1 MGRTPKSVEEHIK
14 NGTYK
19 PSRHEGRGITIE
31 QLEKLPAPLSLSETA
46 TEKWNEIVPAMIE
59 AGLISVVD
67 EVILKDAFISY
78 DIAQDCLRQVNAYTS
93 YGDYLSSLDKIKQM
107 NLLDVYKEYMNRFH
121 KIMMKFGVT
130 PEARTRM
137 RVKPKEKDNDDD
149 FLKKLMEQ
157 GG

>member
-1 MGRTPKSVEEHIK
+1 MGRAPKSVDEHIA

-31 QLEKLPAPLSLSETA
+31 PLETLPAPISLSKRA
-46 TEKWNEIVPAMIE
+46 AEKWEEIVPAMLS
-59 AGLISVVD
+59 AGLVSVVD
-67 EVILKDAFISY
+67 AVILKDAFISY
-78 DIAQDCLRQVNAYTS
+78 DIAQDCLEKVNGYES
-93 YGDYLSSLDKIKQM
+93 YGEYLQNIDKIKQM

-137 RVKPKEKDNDDD
+137 RVKPKEKDDGD
-149 FLKKLMEQ
+149 FLKKLMEN
-157 GG
+157 G